1 MEDVTV
7 ATVAIWH
14 CLEIIGEPQTIVV
27 NIIMFSI
34 KVAICSGSPSLP
46 IHGDSHRCFPRRKIY
61 AIEKLTGAGRSDGCC
76 ATSGIW
82 SRKSGFFSRVFYGW
96 LQSGRKVHQR
106 FLPILKS
113 PMCGF
118 YPQESFWRFWSCVI
132 NLQHLSFRASYGF
145 INHTRFLSNCFMYC
159 LLLIHCFDVD

>member
-82 SRKSGFFSRVFYGW
+82 SRKSGFFPGFSMDGSNKVVKFINVF
-96 LQSGRKVHQR
+96 
-106 FLPILKS
+106 F
-113 PMCGF
+113 
-118 YPQESFWRFWSCVI
+118 RFWSPQCAVFTHKNHSGDFDHVWSI
-132 NLQHLSFRASYGF
+132 FSTYLLGLHMAS
-145 INHTRFLSNCFMYC
+145 
-159 LLLIHCFDVD
+159 

>member
-27 NIIMFSI
+27 NIIMFSM
-34 KVAICSGSPSLP
+34 KVAICSASP
-46 IHGDSHRCFPRRKIY
+46 RKIY
-61 AIEKLTGAGRSDGCC
+61 AIEKLTGGRTDGC
-76 ATSGIW
+76 GRHIW
-82 SRKSGFFSRVFYGW
+82 DLVKRKWLFSRVFYGW

-113 PMCGF
+113 PMCF
-118 YPQESFWRFWSCVI
+118 LPTRIILEILIMFDQ
-132 NLQHLSFRASYGF
+132 ASA
-145 INHTRFLSNCFMYC
+145 
-159 LLLIHCFDVD
+159 LIF